1 MKLSELFNNN
11 KSRAIMLA
19 AMIMI
24 TAVTPMQA
32 MAYTKDQV
40 GNLNSQPKVEST
52 LNFNDNQ
59 RVPVTLNGLPTNLKT
74 PAYVTGG
81 RTLLPI
87 RGAAE
92 LLNAEVNFQP
102 NGEPGLIQITKDANE
117 VLLQLGRNKLIKN
130 GTMTS
135 IDSANPKIGAATFK
149 GTTYLPLRAVASAL
163 GVEVEYAN
171 GRVNII
177 TETVEPIIEANG
189 YKLVPNTNPELI
201 TTMMDANSP
210 KIKGDMW
217 TVPQGLIYKNP
228 DGLKPGDKLTVE
240 QKKAMMPEIV
250 KLFDEAKEEIG
261 DQDYIYIPVGAR
273 VARSADLKG
282 WVYTDM
288 SHQGALGYGFRTYKD
303 ETFSPKSGWSG
314 TVVHKDGTTST
325 FSAGSGQQI
334 MRKGGMANVKYVLYM
349 SSENMRN
356 NRAYVTFY
364 NQ

>member
-11 KSRAIMLA
+11 KLRAIMLA

-59 RVPVTLNGLPTNLKT
+59 KVPVTLNGLPTNLKT

-130 GTMTS
+130 GTMTA
-135 IDSANPKIGAATFK
+135 IDSSNPKIGAATFK

-163 GVEVEYAN
+163 GVEVEYKS

-177 TETVEPIIEANG
+177 TEAVEPIIEANG

-201 TTMMDANSP
+201 TTMMDANS
-210 KIKGDMW
+210 KEIKGDLW

-228 DGLKPGDKLTVE
+228 DGLKPGDKLTNE
-240 QKKAMMPEIV
+240 QKDRLLIHFKGFSQKAKDAIH
-250 KLFDEAKEEIG
+250 AK
-261 DQDYIYIPVGAR
+261 DYIYLPPGTKLALDDDDDSWIYNDI
-273 VARSADLKG
+273 S
-282 WVYTDM
+282 Y
-288 SHQGALGYGFRTYKD
+288 QGTVGYGFRAAKGSKAL
-303 ETFSPKSGWSG
+303 SPRGAWDG
-314 TVVHKDGTTST
+314 IVAFKDGSYGS
-325 FSAGSGQQI
+325 FDSATCDRI
-334 MRKGGMANVKYVLYM
+334 VLMGLDKVNYAIYDTGTDY
-349 SSENMRN
+349 S
-356 NRAYVTFY
+356 YVTFY

>member
-11 KSRAIMLA
+11 KLRAIMLA

-59 RVPVTLNGLPTNLKT
+59 KVPVTLNGLPTNLKT

-135 IDSANPKIGAATFK
+135 IDTSNPKIGAATFK

-177 TETVEPIIEANG
+177 TEAVAPIIEANG

-210 KIKGDMW
+210 KIEGDMW
-217 TVPQGLIYKNP
+217 MVPQGLIYKNP
-228 DGLKPGDKLTVE
+228 DGLKPGDKLSNE
-240 QKKAMMPEIV
+240 QMKNMMPEMV
-250 KLFDEAKEEIG
+250 KKISNFNPDNENW
-261 DQDYIYIPVGAR
+261 IYIPVGAR
-273 VARSADLKG
+273 VCISNKLKG
-282 WVYTDM
+282 WAYTDM
-288 SHQGALGYGFRTYKD
+288 SYQGALGYGFRDYND
-303 ETFSPKSGWSG
+303 EVRSPGAAFGG
-314 TVVHKDGTTST
+314 TVVHKDGTTSG
-325 FSAGSGQQI
+325 FGAGSGDQI
-334 MRKGGMANVKYVLYM
+334 MKKGGMANVKYIIYTT
-349 SSENMRN
+349 SEHRRA
-356 NRAYVTFY
+356 NRYYVTFY

>member
-1 MKLSELFNNN
+1 MKLSELM
-11 KSRAIMLA
+11 KGKRIKAVLIA

-24 TAVTPMQA
+24 TAITPMQA

-40 GNLNSQPKVEST
+40 GSLNSQPKVEST

-135 IDSANPKIGAATFK
+135 IDNSNPKIGAATFK
-149 GTTYLPLRAVASAL
+149 GTTYLPLRAVADAL

-177 TETVEPIIEANG
+177 TQQVEPIIEANG
-189 YKLVPNTNPELI
+189 YKLVPNTNPDI
-201 TTMMDANSP
+201 FTTMMDANS
-210 KIKGDMW
+210 KEIKGDLW

-240 QKKAMMPEIV
+240 QKDRLLIHFKGFSQKAI
-250 KLFDEAKEEIG
+250 DEMHAG
-261 DQDYIYIPVGAR
+261 DYIYLPPGTKIALDDRENSWIFNDISYRGV
-273 VARSADLKG
+273 
-282 WVYTDM
+282 
-288 SHQGALGYGFRTYKD
+288 LGYGFRNV
-303 ETFSPKSGWSG
+303 KSSVALVPTNAWDG
-314 TVVHKDGTTST
+314 VVAFKDGSYDSM
-325 FSAGSGQQI
+325 SAGASKKIVQMGLDRI
-334 MRKGGMANVKYVLYM
+334 NYAIYDTGTDY
-349 SSENMRN
+349 SF
-356 NRAYVTFY
+356 VTFY

>member
-11 KSRAIMLA
+11 KLRAMMLA

-52 LNFNDNQ
+52 LSFNDNQ

-92 LLNAEVNFQP
+92 LLSAEVNFQP

-130 GTMTS
+130 GTMTP
-135 IDSANPKIGAATFK
+135 IDSSNPKIGAATFK
-149 GTTYLPLRAVASAL
+149 GTTYLPLRAVADAL

-177 TETVEPIIEANG
+177 TEQVEPIIEANG

-210 KIKGDMW
+210 KIEGDLW

-228 DGLKPGDKLTVE
+228 DGLKPGDKLTNE
-240 QKKAMMPEIV
+240 QKDRLLTESVEGFKNGP
-250 KLFDEAKEEIG
+250 
-261 DQDYIYIPVGAR
+261 
-273 VARSADLKG
+273 RSAYDIEMIYLPPGTKIALNNKLDS
-282 WVYTDM
+282 WIYNDI
-288 SHQGALGYGFRTYKD
+288 SYQGVLGYGFRAAKSKAL
-303 ETFSPKSGWSG
+303 SPRAPWEGE
-314 TVVHKDGTTST
+314 VVFKDGSY
-325 FSAGSGQQI
+325 GSMDSGACDKITQ
-334 MRKGGMANVKYVLYM
+334 MGLDRVKYAIYDTGTDY
-349 SSENMRN
+349 S
-356 NRAYVTFY
+356 YVTFY